1 MNYLFFDTETTGK
14 LKNYDSPAF
23 DTDNWPRLVSFAYI
37 LSDETGDIIKKD
49 AFIVKPDGY
58 EIHKDVENVHG
69 ISTELANREGIDIND
84 ALNIIE
90 SLIDEAGILVG
101 HNISFDINVVDCE
114 FYRYREKLYL
124 DNMPY
129 RCTMKE
135 SVSYCAL
142 PKLKYPK
149 LQDLYTK
156 LFGKQFKDAHNAMA
170 DIQAT
175 FECFW
180 ELVKLGVIDLNVK
193 PQGISKGIAD
203 MINGV
208 AKSLDTKMRAKIYA
222 IGMLHSKLCQFEP
235 DCPIERQIDYIE
247 DPWVYTPNVVFAL
260 TGYKEEFINDV
271 IEEISQKIPE
281 IFSQGKK
288 LIDKLLIV
296 SAFKIQF
303 YLIGFSVSNEAVRKE
318 VVREYFDLVGRYTE
332 KLFNII
338 YDGDYSISSENKEKL
353 NGFVGIHDKIN
364 SVIGE
369 KIGDFLFNFPN
380 RSKDLTSYII
390 EAKNLSLNNILYSQ
404 LFNEAFTLFTM
415 YYIQMSKI
423 GWALEKEGEI
433 EKIIKAAELLIK
445 YSDSQYDNNQKVIDA
460 LKAHAMSNNEGN
472 GNGGGCYIATA
483 VYGSYDCPQVCVLRR
498 FRDNFLAESY
508 LGRVFIKVYYTLSPS
523 FVKWFGHYKEF
534 NWIFKYPLDKFVQ
547 YLKNKGVSDS
557 LYND

>member
-14 LKNYDSPAF
+14 PKNYDSPAF

>member
-1 MNYLFFDTETTGK
+1 
-14 LKNYDSPAF
+14 
-23 DTDNWPRLVSFAYI
+23 
-37 LSDETGDIIKKD
+37 
-49 AFIVKPDGY
+49 
-58 EIHKDVENVHG
+58 
-69 ISTELANREGIDIND
+69 
-84 ALNIIE
+84 
-90 SLIDEAGILVG
+90 
-101 HNISFDINVVDCE
+101 
-114 FYRYREKLYL
+114 
-124 DNMPY
+124 MPY